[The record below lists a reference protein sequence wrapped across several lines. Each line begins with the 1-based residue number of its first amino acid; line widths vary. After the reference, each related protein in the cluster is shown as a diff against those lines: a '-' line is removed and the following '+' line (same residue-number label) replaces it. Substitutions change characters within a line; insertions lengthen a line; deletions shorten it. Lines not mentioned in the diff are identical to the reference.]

1 VWAVG
6 GGERR
11 APVTLP
17 IVDEAAMKSADRK
30 EQLEEQLDEEQLD
43 EAVDGAAGVCA
54 GVQKLPPL
62 VLTLRLLPRT
72 RGKPTGLQTGLTG
85 ARFACLRPQPKN
97 KQSPKQPAAAAGVSL
112 ASPLV
117 VGGIGVGATWI
128 RKVCC

>member
-1 VWAVG
+1 M
-6 GGERR
+6 
-11 APVTLP
+11 TLP
-17 IVDEAAMKSADRK
+17 VVDEAAMKSADRK
-30 EQLEEQLDEEQLD
+30 EQLEEQLDEEQL
-43 EAVDGAAGVCA
+43 VDGAAGVCA
-54 GVQKLPPL
+54 GVQKPPPL

-85 ARFACLRPQPKN
+85 ARFACLRPQPKK